1 MIPYFDYR
9 PGDRTIEAEIEAA
22 MGRVRRSGRLVLG
35 PEVEAFE
42 REFAAWVGAAHGV
55 GVASGTDA
63 LTLALRALEVGPG
76 DEVITVANAGVPT
89 VAAICAAGATPRFVD
104 VDAEGLLLDASLL
117 EAAVNDRTR
126 CLLPVHLYG
135 RPVAMEPLLELAAP
149 HGLAVVEDCAQAH
162 GARLGDRH
170 VGTFG
175 DIGCFSFYPT
185 KNLGAYG
192 DGGLCVTADA
202 ALAERLRRL
211 RFYGF
216 GSGDRRASIEGA
228 NSRLDEMQAAIL
240 RVKLGRLDAFLE
252 ERRGIAARYR
262 AGLAATALQ
271 LPLEPPQTRHAF
283 HLFVIQSDRRH
294 ELQAALEA
302 AGIGSAVHYPEPVHR
317 MEAYARLGYRDGDLP
332 VSERAS
338 DRVLS
343 LPIYPGLAPSA
354 VDEVI
359 AALSAAA

>member
-9 PGDRTIEAEIEAA
+9 PGDRSIEAEIEAA
-22 MGRVRRSGRLVLG
+22 IRRVRSSGRLVLG
-35 PEVEAFE
+35 REVEAFE

-63 LTLALRALEVGPG
+63 LTLALRALEIGPG

-104 VDAEGLLLDASLL
+104 VDGDGLLLDASLL
-117 EAAVNDRTR
+117 KDAVNPRTR

-135 RPVAMEPLLELAAP
+135 RPVAMEPLLELAARR
-149 HGLAVVEDCAQAH
+149 GLAVVEDCAQAH
-162 GARLGDRH
+162 GARLADRH

-175 DIGCFSFYPT
+175 DVGCFSFYPT

-192 DGGLCVTADA
+192 DGGMCVSADA
-202 ALAERLRRL
+202 GLAERLRRL

-216 GSGDRRASIEGA
+216 GKDDRHARIEGA
-228 NSRLDEMQAAIL
+228 NSRLDEIQAAVL
-240 RVKLGRLDAFLE
+240 RVKLGRLDALLD
-252 ERRGIAARYR
+252 ERRAIADRYR
-262 AGLAATALQ
+262 TGLAGAALH
-271 LPLEPPQTRHAF
+271 LPSEPPQTRHAF
-283 HLFVIQSDRRH
+283 HLFVVQSERRRA
-294 ELQAALEA
+294 LRAALEA
-302 AGIGSAVHYPEPVHR
+302 AGIGSAIHYPEPVHR

-338 DRVLS
+338 ERVLS
-343 LPIYPGLAPSA
+343 LPIYPGLERSA

-359 AALSAAA
+359 ATLSAAA

>member
-1 MIPYFDYR
+1 VIPYFDYR

-22 MGRVRRSGRLVLG
+22 LRRVRGSGRLVLG

-42 REFAAWVGAAHGV
+42 HEFAAWIGAAHGV

-63 LTLALRALEVGPG
+63 LTLALRALEIGPG

-89 VAAICAAGATPRFVD
+89 IAAICATGATPRFVD
-104 VDAEGLLLDASLL
+104 VDADALLLDASLL
-117 EAAVNDRTR
+117 KAAVTDRTR

-135 RPVAMEPLLELAAP
+135 RPVPMEPLLEFAARR
-149 HGLAVVEDCAQAH
+149 GLAVVEDCAQAH
-162 GARLGDRH
+162 GARLGNRH

-175 DIGCFSFYPT
+175 DVGCFSFYPT

-192 DGGLCVTADA
+192 DGGLCVSADA
-202 ALAERLRRL
+202 ALADRLRQL

-216 GSGDRRASIEGA
+216 GGEDRCARIEGA

-240 RVKLGRLDAFLE
+240 RVKLGRLDAALD
-252 ERRGIAARYR
+252 ERRAIADRYR
-262 AGLAATALQ
+262 AGLAAAALH
-271 LPLEPPQTRHAF
+271 LPSESPETRHAF
-283 HLFVIQSDRRH
+283 HLFVIQTERRGA
-294 ELQAALEA
+294 LRAALEA
-302 AGIGSAVHYPEPVHR
+302 AGIGSAIHYPEPVHR

-338 DRVLS
+338 ERVLS
-343 LPIYPGLAPSA
+343 LPMYPGLAPSA
-354 VDEVI
+354 VDAVV